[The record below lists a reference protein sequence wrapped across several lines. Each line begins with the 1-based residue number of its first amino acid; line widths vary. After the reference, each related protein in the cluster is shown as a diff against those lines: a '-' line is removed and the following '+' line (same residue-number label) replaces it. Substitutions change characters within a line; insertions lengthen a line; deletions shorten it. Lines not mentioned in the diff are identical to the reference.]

1 MRVGVFNSKIE
12 LRLKA
17 AFPFLLRDA
26 DDSFIKVNRLTGRKP
41 QAASYKLQEKSLK
54 DFFRSGHVAN
64 LNGLSEAYSFL

>member
-1 MRVGVFNSKIE
+1 
-12 LRLKA
+12 
-17 AFPFLLRDA
+17 
-26 DDSFIKVNRLTGRKP
+26 LTGRKP